1 MKLRTSCNV
10 TCNIVLFIYIFIRL
24 AAVKKRRRADDLA
37 GHSRD
42 DRYAIPSA
50 STKFTNVYLGGS
62 LSMFEQSVILR

>member
-1 MKLRTSCNV
+1 MSHV
-10 TCNIVLFIYIFIRL
+10 TLLFSYILFIRL

-50 STKFTNVYLGGS
+50 STHT
-62 LSMFEQSVILR
+62 Q